1 MKLRIDLKIF
11 IFLLLFYLTKQ
22 IKIYSLIMT
31 FCIIHE
37 LGHVLMGLFLGLKP
51 EEIEITP
58 FGLSVSFKLET
69 NDYNFKI
76 KSANLLEIKKIAIA
90 IAGPL
95 TNFFIILLFLYFPI
109 NLPKENIIYSN
120 LLILL
125 FNLLPIFPLDGGRI
139 LKSIIHIFKGNMKA
153 KEYTNIVAN
162 ATIVILTVCTSV
174 IILYIHN
181 ISILIILAFLWGLVI
196 KENIKYEKFKSCF
209 KCQKY

>member
-22 IKIYSLIMT
+22 IKIYSIIMI

-37 LGHVLMGLFLGLKP
+37 LGHILMGIILGLKP
-51 EEIEITP
+51 EKIEITP

-95 TNFFIILLFLYFPI
+95 TNFLIILLFLFLPI

-153 KEYTNIVAN
+153 KEYTNVTAN
-162 ATIVILTVCTSV
+162 ITIIILTIITS
-174 IILYIHN
+174 ITILYLHN
-181 ISILIILAFLWGLVI
+181 ISILIILVFLWGLVI
-196 KENIKYEKFKSCF
+196 KENIRYERFKSCL
-209 KCQKY
+209 KY